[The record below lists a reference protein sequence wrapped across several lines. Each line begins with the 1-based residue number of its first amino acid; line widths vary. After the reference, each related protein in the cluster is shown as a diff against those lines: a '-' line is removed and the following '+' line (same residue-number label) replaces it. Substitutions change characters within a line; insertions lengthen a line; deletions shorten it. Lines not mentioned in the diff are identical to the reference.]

1 MKLKVLVSGSK
12 ANSYIL
18 ENEKE
23 ALVIEAGV
31 PFKELIRHVD
41 HRKIVGCLV
50 SHEHKDHSAYVN
62 EYRRYGMQTFTPY
75 EHCEDLEYISQGKR
89 VGNFFM
95 VPFENYHNVQCYG
108 YFINHKKCGKIVF
121 ATDTGYI
128 DRNFSGA
135 GISHWLI
142 ECNYS
147 TEILDQRVEEGFNPH
162 LADRIVKDH
171 MSLETCKD
179 FFSANDLSRTRNIV
193 LLHLSDRNSNAEQFQ
208 REIHELTKKDTYIA
222 EKGLEI
228 DLSLCPI

>member
-1 MKLKVLVSGSK
+1 MILKVLASGSK

-18 ENEKE
+18 ENDKE

-31 PFKELIRHVD
+31 PFKELVRRVD
-41 HRKIVGCLV
+41 HKKIVGCVV
-50 SHEHKDHSAYVN
+50 SHEHKDHAAYQGQYQMRGIETV
-62 EYRRYGMQTFTPY
+62 TPY
-75 EHCEDLEYISQGKR
+75 TVKGGLPQGFKL
-89 VGNFFM
+89 GNFFIAT
-95 VPFENYHNVQCYG
+95 FENYHNVPCYG
-108 YFINHKKCGKIVF
+108 FFINNRECGKIVF

-128 DRNFSGA
+128 DRNFSRA
-135 GISHWLI
+135 GISQWLI

-147 TEILDQRVEEGFNPH
+147 KEILDRQVDNGFNPL
-162 LADRIVKDH
+162 LADRIVSDH

-193 LLHLSDRNSNAEQFQ
+193 LLHLSDGNSNAEQFKQ
-208 REIHELTKKDTYIA
+208 EIQQLTKRDTYIA

>member
-1 MKLKVLVSGSK
+1 MKLKVLASGSK

-31 PFKELIRHVD
+31 PFKELVRHVD
-41 HRKIVGCLV
+41 HRKIVGCVV
-50 SHEHKDHSAYVN
+50 SHEHKDHAAFVGQYQMRGIKV
-62 EYRRYGMQTFTPY
+62 FTPY
-75 EHCEDLEYISQGKR
+75 TINNASGIGICLGSNSFTYQC
-89 VGNFFM
+89 
-95 VPFENYHNVQCYG
+95 FENHHNVACYG
-108 YFINHKKCGKIVF
+108 FLINHPEIGQLVF

-128 DRNFSGA
+128 EYKFKGTN
-135 GISHWLI
+135 HWLI
-142 ECNYS
+142 ECNHS
-147 TEILDQRVEEGFNPH
+147 KEILDKRVEDGFNPH

-179 FFSANDLSRTRNIV
+179 FFVANNLSKTRNIV
-193 LLHLSDRNSNAEQFQ
+193 LLHLSDGNSNAEQFQ

>member
-1 MKLKVLVSGSK
+1 MILKVLASGSK

-23 ALVIEAGV
+23 ALIIEAGV
-31 PFKELIRHVD
+31 SFKELVRHVD

-50 SHEHKDHSAYVN
+50 SHEHKDHAGFEGQYCMRGINVLRPYTLRNSVI
-62 EYRRYGMQTFTPY
+62 GMQFRGFVIQT
-75 EHCEDLEYISQGKR
+75 
-89 VGNFFM
+89 
-95 VPFENYHNVQCYG
+95 FENHHDVPCYG
-108 YFINHKKCGKIVF
+108 FLIKHPDMGQLVF

-128 DRNFSGA
+128 EYRFQ

-147 TEILDQRVEEGFNPH
+147 KELMDKAVEAGLNLA
-162 LADRIVKDH
+162 LADRIVNDH

-193 LLHLSDRNSNAEQFQ
+193 LLHLSDGNSNAEQFKQ
-208 REIHELTKKDTYIA
+208 EIQQLTKRDTYIA

>member
-1 MKLKVLVSGSK
+1 MILKVLASGSK

-18 ENEKE
+18 ENDKE

-31 PFKELIRHVD
+31 PFKEIIKYVD
-41 HRKIVGCLV
+41 HRKIVGCIV
-50 SHEHKDHSAYVN
+50 SHEHMDHAAYQGQYQMRGIN
-62 EYRRYGMQTFTPY
+62 TFTPY
-75 EHCEDLEYISQGKR
+75 TMHPQNAVNANRTY
-89 VGNFFM
+89 GNFKISG
-95 VPFENYHNVQCYG
+95 FENHHNVPCYG
-108 YFINHKKCGKIVF
+108 FLIKHPDMGQLVF

-128 DRNFSGA
+128 EYRFQ

-147 TEILDQRVEEGFNPH
+147 KEILDMQVENGFNPL
-162 LADRIVKDH
+162 LADRIVSDH
-171 MSLETCKD
+171 MSLETCKE

-193 LLHLSDRNSNAEQFQ
+193 LLHLSDGNSNAEQFKQ
-208 REIHELTKKDTYIA
+208 EIQQLTKRDTYIA